1 MRLIGRNGEIKIGS
15 LVGESP
21 IGKVV
26 AITAPN
32 KQYPEGMLMIEW
44 AGTDPARPTLP
55 AQIEAKF
62 QE

>member
-1 MRLIGRNGEIKIGS
+1 MRLIGKNGEVKIGS

-26 AITAPN
+26 SITEPN
-32 KQYPEGMLMIEW
+32 EQYPEGMLMIEW
-44 AGTDPARPTLP
+44 TGSDPAKPTLP
-55 AQIEAKF
+55 TQIGAKF